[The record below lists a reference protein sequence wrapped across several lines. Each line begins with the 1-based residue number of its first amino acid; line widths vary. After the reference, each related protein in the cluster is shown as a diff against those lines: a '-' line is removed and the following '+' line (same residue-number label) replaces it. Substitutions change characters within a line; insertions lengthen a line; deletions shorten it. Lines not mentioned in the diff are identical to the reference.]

1 MSLLARLK
9 TLLAAPE
16 PAWDDV
22 EEILLRADV
31 GPAVARRIVTDLRE
45 RRGSGDPATVLE
57 DELVRVLD
65 GDAPTVASARPEI
78 VLVVGVNGAGKT
90 TTIGKLAARATAAGR
105 RVAVANTDT
114 YRAAAGEQSRAWAE
128 RAGADFV
135 SQERGADPGAVAF
148 DAVKAAIARE
158 VDLLLVDTAGR
169 LHTKEPLME
178 ELAKVRRVVEKAA
191 GRAPDETLLVLDA
204 TAGQNGIAQAR
215 AFTEA
220 VAVTGIVLTKL
231 DGTAGGGIVLAVREE
246 LGVPVRWV
254 GTGETADDL
263 EPFDARAFAKRLVG
277 A

>member
-22 EEILLRADV
+22 EETLLRADV
-31 GPAVARRIVTDLRE
+31 GPAVARRIVTDLRDH
-45 RRGSGDPATVLE
+45 RGSGDPATVLE

-65 GDAPTVASARPEI
+65 GDAPARAGVRPEI

-128 RAGADFV
+128 RAGADFI

-148 DAVKAAIARE
+148 DAVKAAIARD

-220 VAVTGIVLTKL
+220 VAITGIVLTKL

-254 GTGETADDL
+254 GVGESPEAL

>member
-1 MSLLARLK
+1 M
-9 TLLAAPE
+9 
-16 PAWDDV
+16 
-22 EEILLRADV
+22 
-31 GPAVARRIVTDLRE
+31 
-45 RRGSGDPATVLE
+45 
-57 DELVRVLD
+57 
-65 GDAPTVASARPEI
+65 
-78 VLVVGVNGAGKT
+78 
-90 TTIGKLAARATAAGR
+90 
-105 RVAVANTDT
+105 
-114 YRAAAGEQSRAWAE
+114 
-128 RAGADFV
+128 
-135 SQERGADPGAVAF
+135 
-148 DAVKAAIARE
+148 KAAIARD

-220 VAVTGIVLTKL
+220 VAITGIVLTKL

-254 GTGETADDL
+254 GVGESPEAL

>member
-9 TLLAAPE
+9 TLLAVPE

-22 EEILLRADV
+22 EETLLRADV
-31 GPAVARRIVTDLRE
+31 GPAVARRIVADLRD

-65 GDAPTVASARPEI
+65 GDAPTGAGSRPEI

-148 DAVKAAIARE
+148 DAVKAAIARD
-158 VDLLLVDTAGR
+158 VDLLLIDTAGR

-215 AFTEA
+215 AFTGA
-220 VAVTGIVLTKL
+220 VAVTGIALTKL

-254 GTGETADDL
+254 GIGEAADAL